1 MQKIIENG
9 GIRNDIMKKRLD
21 QMANR
26 VGEMEKR
33 VRNIEET
40 GRYVVKVADS
50 CPLAIEQQRLKQQ
63 KMQFNQ
69 QESESIRIQKMKK

>member
-1 MQKIIENG
+1 LTKAREVEQQGKNLAALVS
-9 GIRNDIMKKRLD
+9 N
-21 QMANR
+21 
-26 VGEMEKR
+26 
-33 VRNIEET
+33 
-40 GRYVVKVADS
+40 YPVKVADS